1 MNMTPECAE
10 NPNYLTEQLITCL
23 GNKRALLP
31 FIGSALD
38 SILGATDRSRVR
50 FFDVFS
56 GSGIVSRFARK
67 YASFIVTNDLEPY
80 AEVINRCYLSSINIA
95 DNPDFTA
102 VHRDISARLETVPLE
117 RGIIATHYAPRDDS
131 DIQHGERVF
140 YTTRNACFL
149 DTARRAISR
158 ANPLWQPFLLAP
170 LLSEASIHAN
180 TAGVFK
186 GFYKNR
192 DTGIGTFGGKKG
204 DALSR
209 IRGNISLPFPVT
221 STYPVEA
228 CILRGDAN
236 EQCRTAPPV
245 DIAYLDPPYNQHPY
259 GSNYFMLN
267 LLVDYKEPE
276 TMSPVSGIPPQWRR
290 SRYNRKKEA
299 AEALDDL
306 VANLKARHV
315 LVSFNSEGFISRD
328 VMEKILASHGRVQT
342 RAVSYNTFRG
352 SRNLR
357 NREPR
362 VTEFLYILEKRN

>member
-1 MNMTPECAE
+1 MTPECTE
-10 NPNYLTEQLITCL
+10 NPDYLTEQLITCL

-31 FIGSALD
+31 FIGSALED
-38 SILGATDRSRVR
+38 ILGTTDRSRVR

-56 GSGIVSRFARK
+56 GSGIISRFARK
-67 YASFIVTNDLEPY
+67 YASFIVANDLEPY
-80 AEVINRCYLSSINIA
+80 AEVINRCYLSSINVMDDPGFCTLYREIR
-95 DNPDFTA
+95 T
-102 VHRDISARLETVPLE
+102 RLENGQLE

-131 DIQHGERVF
+131 DIQRGERVF
-140 YTTRNACFL
+140 YTTRNACYL
-149 DTARRAISR
+149 DTARREIGR
-158 ANPLWQPFLLAP
+158 AAPDWQPFLLAP

-209 IRGNISLPFPVT
+209 IQGNITLPVPVA
-221 STYPVEA
+221 STYPIET
-228 CILRGDAN
+228 CILSGDAN
-236 EQCRTAPPV
+236 EQCRTAPLV

-276 TMSPVSGIPPQWRR
+276 TMSPVSGIPPEWRR
-290 SRYNRKKEA
+290 SRYNKKKEA
-299 AEALDDL
+299 AAALDDL
-306 VANLKARHV
+306 VENLKARYI

-328 VMEKILASHGRVQT
+328 VMETILASHGRVQT

-362 VTEFLYILEKRN
+362 VTEFLYILEKKH

>member
-1 MNMTPECAE
+1 MNPEKIE
-10 NPNYLTEQLITCL
+10 NPRYLTEQLITCL

-31 FIGSALD
+31 FIGSALND
-38 SILGATDRSRVR
+38 IIGSTDRERIR

-67 YASFIVTNDLEPY
+67 YASFIVANDLEPY
-80 AEVINRCYLSSINIA
+80 AETINRCYLSSINIA
-95 DNPDFTA
+95 ENPEFT
-102 VHRDISARLETVPLE
+102 VIHRDICTRLETEPLE
-117 RGIIATHYAPRDDS
+117 PGIIAAHYAPRDDNR
-131 DIQHGERVF
+131 IQQGERVF
-140 YTTRNACFL
+140 YTTRNARFL
-149 DTARRAISR
+149 DTARRAISCVDS
-158 ANPLWQPFLLAP
+158 AWQPFLLAP
-170 LLSEASIHAN
+170 LLSQASVHAN

-209 IRGNISLPFPVT
+209 IRGNTTLPFPVA
-221 STYPVEA
+221 SNFPVEA
-228 CILRGDAN
+228 CILCGDAN

-267 LLVDYKEPE
+267 LLVHYTEPAA
-276 TMSPVSGIPPQWRR
+276 MSSVSGIPPDWNR
-290 SRYNRKKEA
+290 SQYNRKKEA
-299 AEALDDL
+299 AAALDDL
-306 VANLKARHV
+306 VENLNARYI

-328 VMEKILASHGRVQT
+328 TMEAILAAHGRVQT

-352 SRNLR
+352 SRNLQ

-362 VTEFLYILEKRN
+362 VTEFLYILEKKR

>member
-1 MNMTPECAE
+1 MNPECPE
-10 NPNYLTEQLITCL
+10 NPHYLTDQLITCL

-31 FIGSALD
+31 LIGSALTD
-38 SILGATDRSRVR
+38 ILGTTHRSQVR

-67 YASFIVTNDLEPY
+67 YASYIVANDLEPY
-80 AEVINRCYLSSINIA
+80 AEIINRCYLSS
-95 DNPDFTA
+95 PDSIDDPEFRA
-102 VHRDISARLETVPLE
+102 LHRDICNRLDTGPLDH
-117 RGIIATHYAPRDDS
+117 GIIAAHYAPQDDTA
-131 DIQHGERVF
+131 IQHGERVF

-149 DTARRAISR
+149 DTARQAIGKADPR
-158 ANPLWQPFLLAP
+158 WQPFLLAP
-170 LLSEASIHAN
+170 LLSEASVHAN

-209 IRGNISLPFPVT
+209 IRGNITLPAPVT
-221 STYPVEA
+221 SVFPVES

-236 EQCRTAPPV
+236 EQCRTAPQV

-267 LLVDYKEPE
+267 LLVDYTEPAK
-276 TMSPVSGIPPQWRR
+276 MSSVSGIPAEWRR

-299 AEALDDL
+299 TAALADL
-306 VANLKARHV
+306 VENLNARYI

-328 VMEKILASHGRVQT
+328 TMESILTAHGRVQT
-342 RAVSYNTFRG
+342 RAESYNTFRG

-362 VTEFLYILEKRN
+362 VTEFLYILEKKR